1 MANAAAVGYGPIS
14 FFTTTGIELS
24 IPLSEL
30 YFDAGGG
37 VHSNVYG
44 GTPGLSEWLTY
55 LVNQGR
61 ITRGSTPTPGPAMVV
76 TATEAGTAG
85 NRITVNVGAST
96 ATPPDPNKVHITV
109 SEVDVYAGLTVA
121 NIESFLGSSAVVGS
135 SPGLLRLKLP
145 LGTGDPVV
153 ADGAAASPQTTPP
166 SWSFNNGAT
175 PAAVAFTLEARRAGT
190 APARITAHVGPVA
203 AGTFTLTVTW
213 SYDQEVNV
221 AGLAAFATAVGFLVQ
236 ITAPDGS
243 MTFTNLPATGTTQ
256 LGGGADPA
264 QASATVL
271 ASS

>member
-109 SEVDVYAGLTVA
+109 SEVDVYDGLTVA
-121 NIESFLGSSAVVGS
+121 TIESFLGSSAVAGS
-135 SPGLLRLKLP
+135 SPGLVRVKLP

-153 ADGAAASPQTTPP
+153 ADGVATGTPP
-166 SWSFNNGAT
+166 TWTFNNGAT
-175 PAAVAFTLEARRAGT
+175 PAATAFTLEGRRAGT
-190 APARITAHVGPVA
+190 VAARMTIHVGPVTS
-203 AGTFTLTVTW
+203 GTFKLTVTW
-213 SYDQEVNV
+213 SYDQEVDV

-236 ITAPDGS
+236 ITPPDGA
-243 MTFTNLPATGTTQ
+243 TAFTNLPATGTTQ